1 MKKILIVLLF
11 GFFSVGCGQEEI
23 NTLKTENAQLKAQIA
38 QLQQENTELKDTEQ
52 NRFNRAVDLLK
63 AANDL
68 KSYRKAEETFS
79 EFIAKF
85 PSSTYLAQAQKNRQ
99 DAKNKADNIEKI
111 NNAKADIKGFIASRN
126 WKAANRTLQS
136 IKNDISQ
143 ERYEKI
149 KKLIEDERYKP
160 EKTTIDKLVAEI
172 YELQNSYNEDDFN
185 KAWNFRQNGRRV
197 EVVGYIAA
205 QSIDVKR
212 KSITFYGK
220 SGCINGEDIKVFY
233 DKTNLVN
240 YFLNLNPDSI
250 RCGDAYR
257 IVGKAKTYSNSSD
270 IYIQAETIE
279 KI

>member
-172 YELQNSYNEDDFN
+172 YELQNSYNEEDFN